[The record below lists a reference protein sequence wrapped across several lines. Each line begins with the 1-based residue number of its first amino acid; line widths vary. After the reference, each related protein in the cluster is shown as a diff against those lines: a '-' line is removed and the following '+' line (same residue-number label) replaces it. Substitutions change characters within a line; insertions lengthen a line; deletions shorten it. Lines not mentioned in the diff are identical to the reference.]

1 MRCTIHCEHRD
12 AREGLMA
19 EKKELL
25 IVDDAEENVL
35 FISQILDDHGY
46 RYRVARDGKEAMTK
60 LREGTPDA
68 VLLDIMMPRK
78 GGVAVFKE
86 MKQDPAL
93 AKIPVIVVTGSTLVT
108 GVDLNTGREQPKD
121 SEGDELARR
130 VGANIRESLQGLEPD
145 GVVEKPI
152 DPQVLVANI
161 KKLTR

>member
-1 MRCTIHCEHRD
+1 
-12 AREGLMA
+12 MA

-46 RYRVARDGKEAMTK
+46 SYRVARDGKEAMTK
-60 LREGTPDA
+60 LRERTPDA
-68 VLLDIMMPRK
+68 ILLDIMMPRK
-78 GGVAVFKE
+78 GGIAVFKE

-93 AKIPVIVVTGSTLVT
+93 EKIPVIVVTGSSLVT
-108 GVDLNTGREQPKD
+108 GVDLSTGREQPKEG
-121 SEGDELARR
+121 EGDELARR
-130 VGANIRESLQGLEPD
+130 IGANIRESLQGLEPD
-145 GVVEKPI
+145 GIVEKPI